1 MLLEEDFPVFVVFTK
16 IFTDGYEADSGGL
29 FKISELEEKHANEFL
44 SWLYHHDFH
53 HMIDKYN
60 LQDPVIYNKKV
71 TDILKNNITEE
82 TINLLN
88 LSYATPLDFVKSS
101 ISKSLGTFGS
111 GDNIASVVPEILNMS
126 EHEIENYIKEN
137 FIDFRKDVL
146 DRTHMTKD
154 LDDSKKLS
162 IESEFE
168 TIKQDIIDGAVDQAI
183 LEVKLFNETF
193 KSLSNNIIVSTYSM
207 Q

>member
-1 MLLEEDFPVFVVFTK
+1 
-16 IFTDGYEADSGGL
+16 
-29 FKISELEEKHANEFL
+29 HANEFL

-60 LQDPVIYNKKV
+60 LQDLAIYNKKMKE
-71 TDILKNNITEE
+71 ILEKLKVNCQINLTEE

-88 LSYATPLDFVKSS
+88 LSYTTPLDFVKTRL
-101 ISKSLGTFGS
+101 SKRLGTFRS
-111 GDNIASVVPEILNMS
+111 GDNIASVIPEILNMS
-126 EHEIENYIKEN
+126 EREIESYIAEN
-137 FIDFRKDVL
+137 FIDIRKDVL
-146 DRTHMTKD
+146 DREHMTKD

-168 TIKQDIIDGAVDQAI
+168 TIKQDIIDGAIDQAK
-183 LEVKLFNETF
+183 LEVKMFNETF